1 MLYRWLHDERQSRCW
16 RIHSRPDRERTAY
29 RKVVSYWRTLYCLP
43 SRDFRRPTSG
53 ETAQRQWHKEQNDY
67 NQAAIRAVDS
77 TLIKSKTTQKARD
90 ELHELGKDNNVLL
103 RWIPAHKGFLGNEK
117 ADELAK
123 RGSGDNEAQD
133 VTLPVPRT
141 AWRNALRQR
150 SHRKMR
156 DRLKDMPPHF
166 RTVWRP
172 SHTKSLSNLGKNKL
186 RAATQYLTG
195 HCELNYHLNKYRPQN
210 ISKICPHCSME
221 EETMNHFIGQCPMWF
236 NRKGRFFN
244 CYYKY
249 TSISEVADRIP
260 PKNIVGYICSTN
272 RFNQQ

>member
-1 MLYRWLHDERQSRCW
+1 
-16 RIHSRPDRERTAY
+16 
-29 RKVVSYWRTLYCLP
+29 
-43 SRDFRRPTSG
+43 
-53 ETAQRQWHKEQNDY
+53 
-67 NQAAIRAVDS
+67 
-77 TLIKSKTTQKARD
+77 
-90 ELHELGKDNNVLL
+90 
-103 RWIPAHKGFLGNEK
+103 
-117 ADELAK
+117 
-123 RGSGDNEAQD
+123 
-133 VTLPVPRT
+133 
-141 AWRNALRQR
+141 
-150 SHRKMR
+150 MR

-236 NRKGRFFN
+236 NRRERFFN
-244 CYYKY
+244 CYY

-260 PKNIVGYICSTN
+260 LKNIVGYICSTN
-272 RFNQQ
+272 RFNQQWLVKARKRSMQRLRNCTKYMNGESTRPLRPYLTAASLIRRIPLRRRNRLSVRKSFTSTHDWKSCKLIRFQPPSHTLSLDFTQNTPICRLCDPTGYWAASALLRRNFIVAPDQVVTLLYGYI

>member
-1 MLYRWLHDERQSRCW
+1 MGD
-16 RIHSRPDRERTAY
+16 
-29 RKVVSYWRTLYCLP
+29 
-43 SRDFRRPTSG
+43 
-53 ETAQRQWHKEQNDY
+53 
-67 NQAAIRAVDS
+67 
-77 TLIKSKTTQKARD
+77 
-90 ELHELGKDNNVLL
+90 
-103 RWIPAHKGFLGNEK
+103 EK

-123 RGSGDNEAQD
+123 RGSGDNEAQN

-172 SHTKSLSNLGKNKL
+172 SHTKSLSNLDKNKL

-236 NRKGRFFN
+236 NRRGRFFN
-244 CYYKY
+244 CYY

-260 PKNIVGYICSTN
+260 LKNIVGYICSTN